1 MANDSRLFLGCSANF
16 VRLNKKLGVQ
26 VHVIL
31 VHAVDFGHGRGID
44 RMVIPALDLR
54 VRLLNRVAI
63 GEKLKAAVHARIVCV
78 VFISKRL
85 RHLVG
90 LMVLTDTHIKERASI
105 GAKLPKCLVSFRKVK
120 CNNLIKIDT
129 IP

>member
-1 MANDSRLFLGCSANF
+1 LANDSRLVLGCSANF
-16 VRLNKKLGVQ
+16 VRLNEKLGVQ

-44 RMVIPALDLR
+44 GMVVPALDLW
-54 VRLLNRVAI
+54 VRLLNGVAI
-63 GEKLKAAVHARIVCV
+63 GEKLKAAVHARVVYV

-90 LMVLTDTHIKERASI
+90 FMVLTDTHIKERASI
-105 GAKLPKCLVSFRKVK
+105 GAKLPKRLVSFRKVK
-120 CNNLIKIDT
+120 RNNLIKIDT